1 MRYRIVKRAHK
12 DKSIGDE
19 YVVQWLD
26 KHDDWFSFFP
36 NRTLEEAEEY
46 IKELMSEKEEECVE
60 TVMKEYWID

>member
-1 MRYRIVKRAHK
+1 MKYRIVKRAHK

-26 KHDDWFSFFP
+26 KHDDWLSFFP

-46 IKELMSEKEEECVE
+46 VKELMSEKEEECVE